1 MTKEAYLLL
10 AEAKWQELEQLQSVG
25 DFYNYEKRFA
35 EIWVDLG
42 RAVLESSIGE
52 IPNDRR
58 KKKVQTRFGRIDIA
72 NRHPFS
78 IPVNGFQIS
87 PVMQELMVYTGQ
99 WDAYGKGVELLG
111 KLAQVEVGS
120 TQLYRVSN
128 AYGGLLEPLMELAP
142 AAKEVGENAVV
153 YAEVDGSMILTEEG
167 WQEVKVGRVFR
178 EEDCRESAC
187 EKRGNVI
194 EQSEY
199 AAYLGHYQGF
209 TKRFDPLVRHYQYLG
224 PLLVFLSDGATWIRN
239 WVSEHY
245 PNATQILDF
254 MHVKEHLAALAEH
267 AFPSAEKRKQWVS
280 KQADLL
286 CEGHFDNVL
295 EAVLSFKFEHPK
307 AQEEQRIQANYLRE
321 NKYRMQYKEYLEQG
335 FFIGSGAIE
344 SAHRTV
350 VQRRLKLSGQ
360 RWTKQGAANIL
371 NLRVTYMSNN
381 WDRVTNL
388 IKQYQPRQMAKA
400 A

>member
-1 MTKEAYLLL
+1 MTG
-10 AEAKWQELEQLQSVG
+10 V
-25 DFYNYEKRFA
+25 
-35 EIWVDLG
+35 
-42 RAVLESSIGE
+42 
-52 IPNDRR
+52 
-58 KKKVQTRFGRIDIA
+58 KKKVQTRFGRIAIA

-87 PVMQELMVYTGQ
+87 PVMQELMVYAGQ

-111 KLAQVEVGS
+111 KLAQVEVGG
-120 TQLYRVSN
+120 TQLFRVSN
-128 AYGGLLEPLMELAP
+128 AYGSLLEPLMEVAP
-142 AAKEVGENAVV
+142 AAKEVGEASAV
-153 YAEVDGSMILTEEG
+153 YAEMDGSMILTEEG

-178 EEDCRESAC
+178 EEDCRESTGQ
-187 EKRGNVI
+187 KRGNVI

-209 TKRFDPLVRHYQYLG
+209 TKRFDPLVRHYEHLG
-224 PLLVFLSDGATWIRN
+224 PMLVFLSDGATWIRN

-245 PNATQILDF
+245 PEATQILDF
-254 MHVKEHLAALAEH
+254 MHVKEHLAAVAEH
-267 AFPSAEKRKQWVS
+267 AFPLAEKRKLWVS
-280 KQADLL
+280 QQADLL
-286 CEGHFDNVL
+286 CEGHFDKVL
-295 EAVLSFKFEHPK
+295 EAVLAFKFEGEK
-307 AQEEQRIQANYLRE
+307 AREEQRVQANYLRE
-321 NKYRMQYKEYLEQG
+321 NKYRMQYKEYLELG

-371 NLRVTYMSNN
+371 NLRVTYMSNR
-381 WDRVTNL
+381 WDRVTSL
-388 IKQYQPRQMAKA
+388 IQNHQPMPKAKA